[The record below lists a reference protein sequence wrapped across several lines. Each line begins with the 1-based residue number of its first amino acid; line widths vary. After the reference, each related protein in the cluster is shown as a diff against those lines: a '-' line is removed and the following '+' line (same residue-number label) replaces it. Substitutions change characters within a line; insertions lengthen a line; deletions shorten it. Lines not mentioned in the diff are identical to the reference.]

1 MTIEQLYG
9 RYDLIS
15 QEFQDGII
23 GSLFRKCAYKNTIK
37 MRQWIVFDGP
47 VDPNWIENMN
57 SVLDDNKRLCLVNGE
72 IIQMKDYMN
81 MIFETYDLTFASP
94 ATVSRLGMVFCPA
107 ETYGGWY
114 SLL

>member
-1 MTIEQLYG
+1 
-9 RYDLIS
+9 
-15 QEFQDGII
+15 
-23 GSLFRKCAYKNTIK
+23 
-37 MRQWIVFDGP
+37 
-47 VDPNWIENMN
+47 
-57 SVLDDNKRLCLVNGE
+57 
-72 IIQMKDYMN
+72 MKDYMN